1 MGKRKRYS
9 IEKVA
14 ETYRKKACN
23 ITSTCIALKWSR
35 TTFYTYREEDEKL
48 NEALTNVEEELI
60 DFSESKLMEQI
71 SEGNLTAI
79 IFHLKTK
86 GKKRGYIEGVEV
98 EDKRA
103 SDLDLSGL
111 SDEEIATVM
120 ALLKKAKKK

>member
-1 MGKRKRYS
+1 MSRF
-9 IEKVA
+9 
-14 ETYRKKACN
+14 KAPTTPEVSQREILNQQRVRDLAVECMVV
-23 ITSTCIALKWSR
+23 LKNDG
-35 TTFYTYREEDEKL
+35 TL
-48 NEALTNVEEELI
+48 P
-60 DFSESKLMEQI
+60 
-71 SEGNLTAI
+71 
-79 IFHLKTK
+79 LKTK